1 MVIIT
6 TMTIIA
12 GTEIIHVMATLAPM
26 ATKVVIPIS
35 TVMTATY
42 LLVKQ

>member
-1 MVIIT
+1 M
-6 TMTIIA
+6 A
-12 GTEIIHVMATLAPM
+12 GMEIMHVMAIMPPM